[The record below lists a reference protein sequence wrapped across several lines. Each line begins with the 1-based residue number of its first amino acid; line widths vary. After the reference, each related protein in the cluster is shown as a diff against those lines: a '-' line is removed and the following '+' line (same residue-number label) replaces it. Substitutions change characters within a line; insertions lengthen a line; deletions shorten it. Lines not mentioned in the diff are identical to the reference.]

1 MAIPAVSN
9 WFEAVVVSITAA
21 LVNLLSFIPALVGA
35 IVILILGWIVAAALA
50 RLVTTVLQRVGFE
63 TAAERTGVTGFLERT
78 GARGWTASRVLGE
91 LVKWTIRLVFL
102 EAAASALHLDAVT
115 ELINRVVLFVPN
127 LVVALVVLMVG
138 ALLARLL
145 AGIVRGATAEAGFSN
160 PHLMGRIAQTAV
172 LAFAVVVAVSQIG
185 IATAIVNTL
194 FTAAVGAVA
203 LAAALAFGLG
213 GREVAGEICRQWYQR
228 GRAASSRL
236 PQRAGAVSDGA
247 GQ

>member
-1 MAIPAVSN
+1 MAIPTVSN

-35 IVILILGWIVAAALA
+35 IVILVIGWIIAGALA

-63 TAAERTGVTGFLERT
+63 SAAERTGVADFLEKS
-78 GARGWTASRVLGE
+78 GARGWTASRVVGE

-102 EAAASALHLDAVT
+102 EAAASALHLEAVT

-145 AGIVRGATAEAGFSN
+145 SGMVRGATAEAGFSN
-160 PHLMGRIAQTAV
+160 PSLMGRIAQTAV
-172 LAFAVVVAVSQIG
+172 LAFAVIVAVNQIG

-194 FTAAVGAVA
+194 FMAVVGALA

-213 GREVAGEICRQWYQR
+213 GREVAAEIWRQWYQR
-228 GRAASSRL
+228 TRSASPRL
-236 PQRAGAVSDGA
+236 QHGAEAVSEGRR
-247 GQ
+247 Q

>member
-1 MAIPAVSN
+1 MAIPTVSN

-35 IVILILGWIVAAALA
+35 IVILVIGWIIASALA

-63 TAAERTGVTGFLERT
+63 SAAQRTGVADFLEKS

-102 EAAASALHLDAVT
+102 EAAASALHLEAVT

-145 AGIVRGATAEAGFSN
+145 SGMVRGATAEAGFSN
-160 PHLMGRIAQTAV
+160 PDLMGRIAQTAV
-172 LAFAVVVAVSQIG
+172 LAFAVIVAVNQIG
-185 IATAIVNTL
+185 IAAAIVNTL
-194 FTAAVGAVA
+194 VMAVVGAVA

-213 GREVAGEICRQWYQR
+213 GREVAAEIWRQWYQR
-228 GRAASSRL
+228 SRSASPRL
-236 PQRAGAVSDGA
+236 QRGAEAVSEGRR
-247 GQ
+247 Q

>member
-35 IVILILGWIVAAALA
+35 IVILVIGWIIAGVLA

-63 TAAERTGVTGFLERT
+63 SAAQRTGVTEFLMKS

-91 LVKWTIRLVFL
+91 LVKWTVRLVFL
-102 EAAASALHLDAVT
+102 EAAASALHLEVVT

-145 AGIVRGATAEAGFSN
+145 SGIVRGAAAEAGFSN
-160 PHLMGRIAQTAV
+160 PSLMGKVAQTAV
-172 LAFAVVVAVSQIG
+172 LAFAVIVAVSQIG

-194 FTAAVGAVA
+194 FMAVVGAVA

-213 GREVAGEICRQWYQR
+213 GRDVAAEIWRQWYQR
-228 GRAASSRL
+228 SRGAAPRQQRAAE
-236 PQRAGAVSDGA
+236 AVSDGRP
-247 GQ
+247 Q

>member
-35 IVILILGWIVAAALA
+35 IIVLVIGWIIAGVLA
-50 RLVTTVLQRVGFE
+50 KLVTTVLQRVGFE
-63 TAAERTGVTGFLERT
+63 TAAQTTGVAAFLEKS
-78 GARGWTASRVLGE
+78 GARGLTASRVAGE

-102 EAAASALHLDAVT
+102 EAAASALHLGAVT

-127 LVVALVVLMVG
+127 LIVALVVLMVG

-160 PHLMGRIAQTAV
+160 PNLMGRVAHTAV
-172 LAFAVVVAVSQIG
+172 LAFAVVVAVSQVG

-194 FTAAVGAVA
+194 FMAVVGAVA
-203 LAAALAFGLG
+203 LTAALAFGLG
-213 GREVAGEICRQWYQR
+213 GREVAAEIWHQWYQR
-228 GRAASSRL
+228 SRRASPKLQQA
-236 PQRAGAVSDGA
+236 AEAVSDGSR
-247 GQ
+247 Q

>member
-21 LVNLLSFIPALVGA
+21 LVNLLSFIPALIGA
-35 IVILILGWIVAAALA
+35 IVIIVIGWLIAGVLA
-50 RLVTTVLQRVGFE
+50 KLVTTVLQRVGFE
-63 TAAERTGVTGFLERT
+63 TAARRTGVAEFLQKS

-102 EAAASALHLDAVT
+102 EAAASALQLGAVT

-127 LVVALVVLMVG
+127 LIVALVVLMVG
-138 ALLARLL
+138 ALLARVL

-160 PHLMGRIAQTAV
+160 PGLMGRVAQTAV
-172 LAFAVVVAVSQIG
+172 VAFAVIVAVNQIG
-185 IATAIVNTL
+185 VATALVNTL
-194 FTAAVGAVA
+194 FMAVVGAVA

-213 GREVAGEICRQWYQR
+213 GRDVAAEIWRQSYQR
-228 GRAASSRL
+228 SRRASPRL
-236 PQRAGAVSDGA
+236 QQAAEAVSERS